1 MATRKKKNIK
11 NVEDEPFDLTTKF
24 EVDDRLST
32 IVLSSPPTIHNNQ
45 ELDKFRKMV
54 AEIEHDIEIDLQ
66 IKKFGGELSPFK
78 IKRITEKVIK
88 QHIRESKWV

>member
-1 MATRKKKNIK
+1 
-11 NVEDEPFDLTTKF
+11 
-24 EVDDRLST
+24 
-32 IVLSSPPTIHNNQ
+32 
-45 ELDKFRKMV
+45 MV